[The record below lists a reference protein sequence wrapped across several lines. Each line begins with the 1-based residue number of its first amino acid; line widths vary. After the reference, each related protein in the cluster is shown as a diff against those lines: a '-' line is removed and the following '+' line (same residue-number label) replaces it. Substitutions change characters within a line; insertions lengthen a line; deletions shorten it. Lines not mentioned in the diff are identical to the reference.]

1 MDDISLGVG
10 GAGATAHGAMM
21 PTGMGVL
28 TCATQVLAPPSPE
41 VLVVEK
47 KFRNAMKTQA
57 TQTEV
62 RKDGFAQVLALSP
75 RTMHKVSNS
84 LKCRV

>member
-1 MDDISLGVG
+1 MDDIPLGVG
-10 GAGATAHGAMM
+10 GAGATAHGGMM
-21 PTGMGVL
+21 PTGLGVL
-28 TCATQVLAPPSPE
+28 TCPTQLFAPPSPE

-62 RKDGFAQVLALSP
+62 RKDGFEQVLALSP
-75 RTMHKVSNS
+75 RTMHKASS
-84 LKCRV
+84 SHKC